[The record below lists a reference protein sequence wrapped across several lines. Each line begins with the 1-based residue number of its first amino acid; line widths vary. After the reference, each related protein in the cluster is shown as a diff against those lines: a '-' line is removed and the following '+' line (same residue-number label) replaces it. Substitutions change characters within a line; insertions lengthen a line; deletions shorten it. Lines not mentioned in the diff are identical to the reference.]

1 MALPGRHPL
10 CRKMATQQAAD
21 TCGYVSMQGEEAE
34 RLYDFLE
41 AHRARPSLQ
50 GQGCVRHHWFQLQS
64 VVDRMKVLQKE
75 DRVKRGKE
83 KVIICVV
90 LGASLTAVVE
100 ERNQRSGQVEAAVD
114 SLQAV
119 TETLQEQLR
128 ESKRLLE
135 EERCQN
141 AILEELRNQLL
152 REANSLVETEVVLA
166 QKGIQLIYSQGD

>member
-1 MALPGRHPL
+1 M
-10 CRKMATQQAAD
+10 
-21 TCGYVSMQGEEAE
+21 
-34 RLYDFLE
+34 
-41 AHRARPSLQ
+41 
-50 GQGCVRHHWFQLQS
+50 
-64 VVDRMKVLQKE
+64 
-75 DRVKRGKE
+75 
-83 KVIICVV
+83 IICVV